1 MAVRRNPVW
10 SSAFRLSGAA
20 PTLKRE
26 FQTAGIGCWMFY
38 IGCWMFLAGG
48 LGKHPTSNSGPA
60 AGQECPRS
68 LPRDSAGGFTLLELM
83 VVVVLIGVMTAMI
96 IPEMKGTF
104 EDALLRSTSRELVNV
119 FSIAG
124 SRAVSVNQVLQVRL
138 DRQTGQYAV
147 LKRVREG
154 GRESR
159 FVPALDVPGGQGKLD
174 MRISI
179 QIHIPGEEAA
189 QAAGETTPLVSEGVP
204 QGAGAGDAIAFYPD
218 GTADARE
225 IVLRDTD
232 GFRLGLRIN
241 PVTARVHIVELARE

>member
-1 MAVRRNPVW
+1 MPA
-10 SSAFRLSGAA
+10 
-20 PTLKRE
+20 LKRE
-26 FQTAGIGCWMFY
+26 LQIRERRHNRMRVAAAIGCWMLDV
-38 IGCWMFLAGG
+38 GCWMLLTGG
-48 LGKHPTSNSGPA
+48 LGKHPTSNTQHPTSNGGAA
-60 AGQECPRS
+60 AGQESPRS
-68 LPRDSAGGFTLLELM
+68 LAHDSAGGFTLIELM
-83 VVVVLIGVMTAMI
+83 VVVVLIGVMAAMI

-104 EDALLRSTSRELVNV
+104 EDALLRSTSRELINV

-174 MRISI
+174 TRISI
-179 QIHIPGEEAA
+179 QIHVPGEENT
-189 QAAGETTPLVSEGVP
+189 QAAAETPPAVIEGAP
-204 QGAGAGDAIAFYPD
+204 QGPDSENAIAFYPD

-225 IVLRDTD
+225 IVLRDNE